1 MRFGITMFSTDLSM
15 DVPAL
20 AVAAEERGFDSLYLP
35 EHTHIPV
42 SRRTPP
48 PTGDAELAEEYKRT
62 LDPLIAL
69 AAAASVTRTIRLGT
83 GVALPAQREPIV
95 TAKAVA
101 TLQNLSGGRFVL
113 GVGVGGRDEDFRSLE
128 RPFERRHQRMDDQV
142 EIMRRVWAGEPP
154 FADVHPVGPP
164 PVQPG
169 GPPLYS
175 GALGPKSIARSA
187 AWADGISGFLL
198 DPLGEDAP
206 GTFRLIER
214 AWADAGRTEAPRHVT
229 SFWYALGDG
238 ATDRLHAYARRY
250 LGIFG
255 TEIADAMARSCS
267 AHSPGALRDA
277 VARLTDAGC
286 DELLLVPTTTDPDEL
301 ERTLDALG

>member
-1 MRFGITMFSTDLSM
+1 MTLPTMIAGVDRASTLEWCRRVDAGPWSTLAIGERIAYPNQELWVTLS
-15 DVPAL
+15 
-20 AVAAEERGFDSLYLP
+20 
-35 EHTHIPV
+35 
-42 SRRTPP
+42 
-48 PTGDAELAEEYKRT
+48 
-62 LDPLIAL
+62 
-69 AAAASVTRTIRLGT
+69 AAAALTERPRIMATVVVLPMHSAVD
-83 GVALPAQREPIV
+83 VAK
-95 TAKAVA
+95 KAA
-101 TLQNLSGGRFVL
+101 TLDVLSGGRFVL
-113 GVGVGGRDEDFRSLE
+113 GVGVGGRDEDYRSLE
-128 RPFERRHQRMDDQV
+128 RPFARRHQRMDDQV
-142 EIMRRVWAGEPP
+142 AVMQRVWAGEAP
-154 FADVHPVGPP
+154 FEGVNPVGPP
-164 PVQPG
+164 PVQAG

-187 AWADGISGFLL
+187 AWATGISGFLL

-206 GTFRLIER
+206 GTFRQIEQ
-214 AWADAGRTEAPRHVT
+214 AWAAAGRTEPPRHVT

-277 VARLTDAGC
+277 VARLEDAGC

-301 ERTLDALG
+301 DRTLDALG

>member
-1 MRFGITMFSTDLSM
+1 MTLPTMIAGVDRATTLEWCRRIDAGPWSTLAIGERIAYPNQELWVTLS
-15 DVPAL
+15 
-20 AVAAEERGFDSLYLP
+20 
-35 EHTHIPV
+35 
-42 SRRTPP
+42 
-48 PTGDAELAEEYKRT
+48 
-62 LDPLIAL
+62 
-69 AAAASVTRTIRLGT
+69 AAAALTERPRIMATVVVLPMHSAVD
-83 GVALPAQREPIV
+83 VAK
-95 TAKAVA
+95 KAA
-101 TLQNLSGGRFVL
+101 TLDVLSGGRFVL
-113 GVGVGGRDEDFRSLE
+113 GVGVGGRDEDYRSLE
-128 RPFERRHQRMDDQV
+128 RPFARRHQRMDDQV

-206 GTFRLIER
+206 GTFRQIER
-214 AWADAGRTEAPRHVT
+214 AWADAGRTDAPRHIT

-277 VARLTDAGC
+277 VARLADAGC

-301 ERTLDALG
+301 DRTVDALA